1 MTENLENTE
10 NPMDSDNQNV
20 PSNESSFGL
29 ERENQDL
36 IWVADKVNQVREEL
50 ARFIIGQHETVELL
64 IAGIFANGHILLE
77 GVPGVGKTLESKVL
91 SRTLN
96 VDF

>member
-10 NPMDSDNQNV
+10 NPAGSENQN
-20 PSNESSFGL
+20 PMTNDSSFGL
-29 ERENQDL
+29 DRENQDL
-36 IWVADKVNQVREEL
+36 IWVAEKVNQVREEL

-64 IAGIFANGHILLE
+64 IAGIFANGHVLLE
-77 GVPGVGKTLESKVL
+77 GVPGVAKTLASKVL

-96 VDF
+96 